1 MLLWTV
7 MLSMEEQS
15 IVLVVAVLMANL
27 PFSVSQLPKAAP
39 HG

>member
-1 MLLWTV
+1 
-7 MLSMEEQS
+7 MLSMEEQR

-27 PFSVSQLPKAAP
+27 PFSVSQLPKSVP